1 MCNNLNAKNVLGT
14 KLISCSLD
22 PVTGFYRDG
31 YCNTFENDPGKH
43 IICSIVNNEFLIFS
57 KNRGNDLISA
67 VPEYNFKG
75 LKDGDRWCLCADRWI
90 EAYNNNIAPMIS
102 LESTHIDMLEKID
115 FNTLKKYSI
124 EYINLN

>member
-31 YCNTFENDPGKH
+31 YCNTFKNDPGKH
-43 IICSIVNNEFLIFS
+43 IICSIVNNEFLMFS

-90 EAYNNNIAPMIS
+90 EAYNNKIAPLIS

>member
-1 MCNNLNAKNVLGT
+1 MCNNLNSKNVLGT

-22 PVTGFYRDG
+22 PITGFYRDG

-90 EAYNNNIAPMIS
+90 EAYNNKIAPLIS